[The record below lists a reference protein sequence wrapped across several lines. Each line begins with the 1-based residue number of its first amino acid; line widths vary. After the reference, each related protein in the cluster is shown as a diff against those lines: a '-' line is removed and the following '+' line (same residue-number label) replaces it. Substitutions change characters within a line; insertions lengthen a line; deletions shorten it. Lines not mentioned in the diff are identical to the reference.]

1 MAVTPHNVKNVAAG
15 CSYLESFYGSQGR
28 NVGNVWSFSNTIMII
43 PDRHQ
48 LLKFAI
54 PTFHYKT
61 TNRFGPA
68 VDSYGWN
75 GPNSAMW
82 HCNKYCHNFIVLQTF
97 DMEFGHRPYKAVT
110 VTENLVFSVIL
121 PQRYAQNRYS
131 QRLYLPPWA
140 LINVRQRNPTFC
152 SEFFLRKR
160 NTRTIKFLP
169 ENERVGITL
178 DRHQLY
184 FNEI

>member
-15 CSYLESFYGSQGR
+15 CSYLEFFYGSQGR

-54 PTFHYKT
+54 PTFHHKT

-97 DMEFGHRPYKAVT
+97 DMEFGHRLTKLLQLPKIWCFLWFCRKDMPKTVT
-110 VTENLVFSVIL
+110 VRGYTYHLE
-121 PQRYAQNRYS
+121 
-131 QRLYLPPWA
+131 PWLTCA
-140 LINVRQRNPTFC
+140 SATLHFVR
-152 SEFFLRKR
+152 SFF
-160 NTRTIKFLP
+160 
-169 ENERVGITL
+169 
-178 DRHQLY
+178 
-184 FNEI
+184 